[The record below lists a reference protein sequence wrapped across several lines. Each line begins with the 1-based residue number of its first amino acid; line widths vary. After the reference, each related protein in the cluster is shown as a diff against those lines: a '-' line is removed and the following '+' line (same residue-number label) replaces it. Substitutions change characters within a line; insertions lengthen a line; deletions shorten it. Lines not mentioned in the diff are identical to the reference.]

1 MSEFSGLWKTK
12 THSMHCKLGYATL
25 SQLAFLGESYPS
37 SPWEKSQRDNKADQ
51 KYLRQDRQ
59 GALKN
64 VSAYIK
70 IKNIQGQ
77 NIAYQ
82 IISSSLTHCYG
93 TRKNARFRGC
103 SDLAGSLHGNLQ
115 QPPMT
120 MGRISYFSGF
130 VCLFVCFG
138 CCCLN

>member
-12 THSMHCKLGYATL
+12 THSMHCKLGNATL
-25 SQLAFLGESYPS
+25 SQLGFPGESYS
-37 SPWEKSQRDNKADQ
+37 NSPWDKSQWDNKAAQ

-70 IKNIQGQ
+70 IKKNIQGQ
-77 NIAYQ
+77 SIVYQ

-93 TRKNARFRGC
+93 TRKNARFRDC

-130 VCLFVCFG
+130 VCLFV
-138 CCCLN
+138 LVVVV